1 MSVRRSVWEDVLA
14 TLQNVMRLVDERERG
29 GPTKS
34 TKESFHFN
42 CDASNLYVKCEGVE
56 SGT

>member
-29 GPTKS
+29 GPTHQI
-34 TKESFHFN
+34 KESFHFN
-42 CDASNLYVKCEGVE
+42 CDASRLYVRM
-56 SGT
+56 